1 MKRFIAFATV
11 FCLLITMA
19 GCKNNG
25 KQKYTEYSFDYFDTA
40 TTIVGYEKT
49 EAEFDLVCEEIKA
62 QMQKYHQLYN
72 IYNRYEGVNNLCVVN
87 DMVDGAHK
95 EVKVEKEIIDLLLF
109 AKEMYDLTD
118 GRMNVAMGSVLS
130 IWHDYRTEGIKH
142 PEKAALPDMEDLKS
156 AAEHTNI
163 EKLIINEENSTVF
176 LSDPKMKLDVGA
188 IAKGYAVEQIALYLE
203 KKGKTGYLLNVG
215 GNVRTVGNKPD
226 GEGWSVGIENPERED
241 ANAYLVYLKLA
252 DKSVVTSG
260 NYQRFYI
267 VNGQNYHHIINAE
280 TLMPATYFRSVSVI
294 CKDSGRADALSTALF
309 NMTYEE
315 GKALIENIDGAEVM
329 WVCEDG
335 EMRFSDGFYEYMEL
349 EELILNKNTEVKPR
363 YFLFYQRL
371 SVLQSDGNR
380 GESPNILSIS
390 LPIIAMRG
398 AFKRVAITVFGPI
411 L

>member
-130 IWHDYRTEGIKH
+130 IWHDYRTEGINH

-215 GNVRTVGNKPD
+215 GNVRTIGNKPD
-226 GEGWSVGIENPERED
+226 GEGWSVGIENPESDSE
-241 ANAYLVYLKLA
+241 NAYLEYLKLT
-252 DKSVVTSG
+252 DISVVTSG

-267 VNGQNYHHIINAE
+267 VNGKNYHHIINPD
-280 TLMPATYFRSVSVI
+280 TLMPGDDFRSVSVI

-309 NMTYEE
+309 NMT
-315 GKALIENIDGAEVM
+315 L
-329 WVCEDG
+329 EDG
-335 EMRFSDGFYEYMEL
+335 KNLVSKLDGVDALWVLPDGKKEYSENFKAYTYE
-349 EELILNKNTEVKPR
+349 N
-363 YFLFYQRL
+363 
-371 SVLQSDGNR
+371 
-380 GESPNILSIS
+380 
-390 LPIIAMRG
+390 
-398 AFKRVAITVFGPI
+398 
-411 L
+411 